1 MQHLSNILNDLS
13 KIFPE
18 QMYSFLILG
27 NFPRS
32 HHEHALLHELDL
44 RDELLLLHL
53 QLLQRGGRGGGGDLA
68 LRRPDGARRLLAHL
82 HHVRLLQQ
90 VDLELLLQLVHHLLQ
105 LLPPGL
111 RQLGI

>member
-1 MQHLSNILNDLS
+1 MS
-13 KIFPE
+13 
-18 QMYSFLILG
+18 SFLILG

-53 QLLQRGGRGGGGDLA
+53 QLLQRGGRGGGGDLS
-68 LRRPDGARRLLAHL
+68 LGRPHRARRLLAHL
-82 HHVRLLQQ
+82 HHVRLLEE

-105 LLPPGL
+105 LFPPGL
-111 RQLGI
+111 RQLETKVNSQSVAYFWYIL